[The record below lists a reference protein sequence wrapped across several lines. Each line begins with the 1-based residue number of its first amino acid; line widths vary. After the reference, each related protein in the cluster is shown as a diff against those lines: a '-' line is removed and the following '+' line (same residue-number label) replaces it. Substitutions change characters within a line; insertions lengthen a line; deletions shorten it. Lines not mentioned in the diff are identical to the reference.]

1 MQAVNK
7 QHATIKCMILVHMK
21 AKYNIVHS
29 LKFWRRNILKKT
41 TSLAQKKLTR
51 NYLKKKNWRERERVV
66 KDAFE
71 FEFMHGTH
79 RWSIFFKSLSNPIK
93 GHLEEG
99 KKKKKTPY
107 NGFGVLP

>member
-51 NYLKKKNWRERERVV
+51 NYFKKKKKKNWRERERVM

-99 KKKKKTPY
+99 KKKKKNT
-107 NGFGVLP
+107 L